1 VASVEGVQRRLFILA
16 VATTVAGAILWP
28 PRMGGIVLG
37 AAVVSSSL
45 WLYGRLFDAAIRT
58 GRRRLALGL
67 TFVKLTAFLALGWGA
82 LVWGAGLI
90 DPIGFALGVTCLPLA
105 ATWEALRAKGMS

>member
-1 VASVEGVQRRLFILA
+1 MASVEGVQRRLL
-16 VATTVAGAILWP
+16 VVAGVTTLVGAAAWP
-28 PRMGGIVLG
+28 DRVGGILLG
-37 AAVVSSSL
+37 AAVVSTSL

-67 TFVKLTAFLALGWGA
+67 TFVKLAAFLGLGWGA
-82 LVWGAGLI
+82 LVWGAGRI

-105 ATWEALRAKGMS
+105 ATWEALRAKGT